1 MNNTIYVCTEGS
13 YSNYHICGVF
23 DDEELAE
30 QFCKK
35 FCGKNAIV
43 EEWKLN
49 PYEFELYDDYSPYFV
64 RMSADGDVIEI
75 LNTTLYDSETVNI
88 PSLDIYNNMYINIIA
103 KSKEHAIKIANEHR
117 IQLIALN
124 KWEI

>member
-13 YSNYHICGVF
+13 YSNYHICGIF
-23 DDEELAE
+23 DDKELAE
-30 QFCKK
+30 IFCEK
-35 FCGKNAIV
+35 FCDHAVI

-49 PYEFELYDDYSPYFV
+49 PYESELYDDYSPYFV
-64 RMSADGDVIEI
+64 VMSKDGNVIKINNTI
-75 LNTTLYDSETVNI
+75 LYNSDSENI
-88 PSLDIYNNMYINIIA
+88 PYINFYNNMCINVIA
-103 KSKEHAIKIANEHR
+103 KTKEHAIKIANEHR